1 MRKLERY
8 VLMILFGA
16 VILSPLFWKI
26 TGWNISLSG
35 VSESVDGPEA
45 TAQNI
50 WSGEFFSD
58 ADSYLKS
65 NLPGRNLMIKVRNQ
79 ILFSVFDKSPNDNIL
94 KGKDG
99 ELFES
104 NYLNEYM

>member
-35 VSESVDGPEA
+35 VSESVDVYEQ
-45 TAQNI
+45 TNNKKKI
-50 WSGEFFSD
+50 GEFF
-58 ADSYLKS
+58 
-65 NLPGRNLMIKVRNQ
+65 
-79 ILFSVFDKSPNDNIL
+79 
-94 KGKDG
+94 
-99 ELFES
+99 
-104 NYLNEYM
+104 